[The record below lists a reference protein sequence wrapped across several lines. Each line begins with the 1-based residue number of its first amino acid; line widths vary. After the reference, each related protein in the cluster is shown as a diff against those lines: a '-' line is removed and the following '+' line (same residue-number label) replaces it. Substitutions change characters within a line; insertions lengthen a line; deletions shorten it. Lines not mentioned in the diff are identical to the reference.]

1 MLVELYFSIIREF
14 GDKQPRCLDSF
25 FFLNISFFWERITHD
40 DSVRTWRLHQGEQQE
55 EKVGGVRVLIIHTAS
70 LV

>member
-25 FFLNISFFWERITHD
+25 FFNISLFWERITHN
-40 DSVRTWRLHQGEQQE
+40 DSVQTWRLHQGERQE
-55 EKVGGVRVLIIHTAS
+55 EKMGAGEGGS
-70 LV
+70 